1 MCLIRYLSIRND
13 GINLTTKY
21 SRLTWSKL
29 YLSYGMSLVY
39 LLPVLFGLTIPE
51 YWLKN
56 RFYYGFLYLIYS
68 IIWSM
73 LAIITQIEH
82 SRKLVNEWY
91 CHHMFYVLNILFIL
105 GFSIV
110 ILAKYSHNRD
120 YADFVFM
127 SVEFVAAFSINTMTF
142 MTNRQKRRPL
152 EKKNTSISFDL
163 MSPKNAKNSFKEHP
177 IQVFLDLSLRNDD
190 FIHFQ
195 TITEKSQLKVT
206 RSFNEFID
214 IQNYLL
220 EYMQRILPERIQEVP
235 IIDKSDLS
243 NSRDITMALERK
255 FMNIDNFL
263 TTLAKK

>member
-1 MCLIRYLSIRND
+1 
-13 GINLTTKY
+13 
-21 SRLTWSKL
+21 
-29 YLSYGMSLVY
+29 
-39 LLPVLFGLTIPE
+39 
-51 YWLKN
+51 
-56 RFYYGFLYLIYS
+56 
-68 IIWSM
+68 M
-73 LAIITQIEH
+73 LAVITQIEH
-82 SRKLVNEWY
+82 SRNLVNEWY
-91 CHHMFYVLNILFIL
+91 CHHMFYISNLVFIL
-105 GFSIV
+105 VFSIIV
-110 ILAKYSHNRD
+110 LVEYIQYNDIAD
-120 YADFVFM
+120 YVFM

-142 MTNRQKRRPL
+142 MTNRKKRIIL